1 MHGEWASP
9 LEFVVILTKL
19 VKLKIF
25 VYLVFFMNVKFLFST
40 FCESSMSIKIIV
52 VLNMLVPH
60 VPFHE
65 YKFLFAIIFF
75 KFAIIFL
82 NTCVPHLHSTW
93 LLLSSNNGFRQ
104 VLMLHYY
111 CYQLLMSWQN
121 SYTMEYIM

>member
-1 MHGEWASP
+1 MHEKRPSP

-40 FCESSMSIKIIV
+40 FLESSMSIKIIV

-65 YKFLFAIIFF
+65 YKLGDIPRVAVG
-75 KFAIIFL
+75 IFL
-82 NTCVPHLHSTW
+82 NKS
-93 LLLSSNNGFRQ
+93 
-104 VLMLHYY
+104 
-111 CYQLLMSWQN
+111 
-121 SYTMEYIM
+121 